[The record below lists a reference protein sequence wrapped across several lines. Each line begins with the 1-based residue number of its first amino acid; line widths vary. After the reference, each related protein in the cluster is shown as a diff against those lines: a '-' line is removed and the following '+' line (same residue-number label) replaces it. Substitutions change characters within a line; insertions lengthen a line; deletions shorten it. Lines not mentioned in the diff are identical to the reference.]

1 MILRLYLAIFWITQS
16 GHHLNVMKKERSI
29 NINIKYNRGVMS
41 ILVMNAYAN
50 NINVTK
56 NVLPV
61 TTKDDSFEHGIGLAN
76 VRNTV
81 EKYHGELI
89 IKTENKKF
97 IADIILYI

>member
-1 MILRLYLAIFWITQS
+1 MIRL
-16 GHHLNVMKKERSI
+16 NME
-29 NINIKYNRGVMS
+29 
-41 ILVMNAYAN
+41 
-50 NINVTK
+50 
-56 NVLPV
+56 
-61 TTKDDSFEHGIGLAN
+61 IGLAN

>member
-1 MILRLYLAIFWITQS
+1 M
-16 GHHLNVMKKERSI
+16 NVMKKERSI